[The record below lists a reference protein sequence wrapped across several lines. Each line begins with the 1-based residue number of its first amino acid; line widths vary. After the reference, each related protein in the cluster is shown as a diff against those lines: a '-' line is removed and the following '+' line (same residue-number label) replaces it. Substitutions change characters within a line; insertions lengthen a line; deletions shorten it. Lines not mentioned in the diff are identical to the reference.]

1 MKKTSLLLIALFV
14 TTGAFADE
22 ADKSKNLT
30 LAATEASAK
39 AAWIETEEDAEL
51 RLNEE
56 LTEKAEVLNAEI
68 NAKLEKQLEAKLSKE
83 FGI

>member
-1 MKKTSLLLIALFV
+1 MKKTILLLTALFV
-14 TTGAFADE
+14 TTGAFAGE

-30 LAATEASAK
+30 LAAAEASAK
-39 AAWIETEEDAEL
+39 AVWVETQEDAEL
-51 RLNEE
+51 RLNED
-56 LTEKAEVLNAEI
+56 LTEKAEALNDEI